1 MNLSYSTSR
10 YSLTVAVT
18 RAIMNYKL
26 LAELT
31 TQSRNQTKSP
41 YTWMRLSHVS
51 ARLTTNLKIS
61 STRRNTVAQNKETQ
75 TERRATEIISPG
87 RLGTRY
93 RLVPW
98 VLLFLFVAMIVPS
111 LYVLAQQPRVIQL
124 TADHDNRFKVPGAKE
139 PVITVKPNEVIKFRI
154 TAHKGT
160 ETDPKY
166 PGCVHTFTIKE
177 LKDQG
182 WDVCLKDGMNEFVL
196 VAPGKPGDYKI
207 ECMSKCGKGHDDM
220 NMKMTVAG

>member
-1 MNLSYSTSR
+1 MVETSKTKTAK
-10 YSLTVAVT
+10 SAGKMIPPASNV
-18 RAIMNYKL
+18 
-26 LAELT
+26 
-31 TQSRNQTKSP
+31 SR
-41 YTWMRLSHVS
+41 R
-51 ARLTTNLKIS
+51 
-61 STRRNTVAQNKETQ
+61 
-75 TERRATEIISPG
+75 
-87 RLGTRY
+87 

-98 VLLFLFVAMIVPS
+98 VSLLLLVAMIVPS

-124 TADHDNRFKVPGAKE
+124 TADHDNKFKVPGEKL
-139 PVITVKPNEVIKFRI
+139 PVITVKANEVIKFRV

-182 WDVCLKDGMNEFVL
+182 WDVCLKEGMNEFVL
-196 VAPGKPGDYKI
+196 VAPSKPGDYKI
-207 ECMSKCGKGHDDM
+207 ECMAKCGKGHDDM